1 MKFRSVFLSLVAVS
15 LASSAFAGTSQGWGG
30 GGAFAPY
37 EAKIAQEN
45 ASGQQFRIQGKCKSA
60 CTMFLGIRN
69 VCVER
74 DAKLYFHAGWD
85 HGVITPAATAKMTSM
100 YNASLRS
107 YVMSNHFM
115 DTREFHKITGDVII
129 SKFGYKACPGA

>member
-1 MKFRSVFLSLVAVS
+1 MKFRGLFLSLLVVS
-15 LASSAFAGTSQGWGG
+15 LAPPAFAGTSQGWGAG
-30 GGAFAPY
+30 GPFGPY
-37 EAKIAQEN
+37 ESKIAQEN
-45 ASGQQFRIQGKCKSA
+45 ASGDLFRIQGKCKSA

-85 HGVITPAATAKMTSM
+85 KGVITPAATAKMTSR
-100 YNASLRS
+100 YNAALRS

-115 DTREFHKITGDVII
+115 DTREFHAIPGSVII
-129 SKFGYKACPGA
+129 SKFGYKECPKS

>member
-1 MKFRSVFLSLVAVS
+1 MKYACLILSAFVVS
-15 LASSAFAGTSQGWGG
+15 LASPSIAGTSQGWGAG
-30 GGAFAPY
+30 GKFEPY

-45 ASGQQFRIQGKCKSA
+45 ASGELFRIQGKCKSA

-74 DAKLYFHAGWD
+74 NAKLFFHAGWD
-85 HGVITPAATAKMTSM
+85 HGVITPAATARMTSR
-100 YNASLRS
+100 YNSALRS

-115 DTREFHKITGDVII
+115 DTREFHAIPGSVII
-129 SKFGYKACPGA
+129 SKFGYKECPGS

>member
-1 MKFRSVFLSLVAVS
+1 MKFRGFFLFLLVVS
-15 LASSAFAGTSQGWGG
+15 FTSPAFAGTSQGWGG

-45 ASGQQFRIQGKCKSA
+45 SSGQQFRIQGKCKSA

-85 HGVITPAATAKMTSM
+85 HGVITPAATARMTST
-100 YNASLRS
+100 YNSALRS

-115 DTREFHKITGDVII
+115 DTREFHPLPGSVII
-129 SKFGYKACPGA
+129 SKFGYKECPKS